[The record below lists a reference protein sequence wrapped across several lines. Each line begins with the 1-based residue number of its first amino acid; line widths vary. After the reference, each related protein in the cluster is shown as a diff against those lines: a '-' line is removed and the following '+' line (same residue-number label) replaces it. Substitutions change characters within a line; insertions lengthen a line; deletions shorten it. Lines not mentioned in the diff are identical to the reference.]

1 MDRYDGR
8 GDLYAGRMEWDQLD
22 AAKYGGLTGCGEAW
36 NFKPGPD
43 GIVRGFAMLT
53 AKSSHGEYPGTINKD
68 RLGANHADDAIDGI
82 LVIFFGPRPG
92 GDDNLVVGWYENATV
107 HRKWCQDQGEND
119 YRNHQPY
126 SFEVK
131 DTYFLIPT
139 DERDIPVISAEMLS
153 QIR

>member
-1 MDRYDGR
+1 MAAAMSSDKMRIRLVETILCRIGWMDRYDGR

-82 LVIFFGPRPG
+82 LVIFLVQGPAATIISLSDGTRMRPFT
-92 GDDNLVVGWYENATV
+92 EN
-107 HRKWCQDQGEND
+107 G
-119 YRNHQPY
+119 
-126 SFEVK
+126 VK
-131 DTYFLIPT
+131 IRARMTTGITSLI
-139 DERDIPVISAEMLS
+139 ALK
-153 QIR
+153 